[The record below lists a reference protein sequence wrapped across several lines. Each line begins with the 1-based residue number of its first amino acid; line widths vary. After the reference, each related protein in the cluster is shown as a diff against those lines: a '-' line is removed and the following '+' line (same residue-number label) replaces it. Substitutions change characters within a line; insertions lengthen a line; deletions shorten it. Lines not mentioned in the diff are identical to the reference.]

1 MDWQIH
7 QPTAKVWLPV
17 PISYG
22 ILWQVLFHYRQVIL
36 VPASSENF
44 WQKVAKGLGT
54 GHSAMACQ
62 QQYYSH
68 TEKPSKPRKLICAKK
83 AEVSDEELSKG
94 NTRVCVCVCGHVHV
108 YVWPLLEFADCLC
121 RFIASL
127 CNLWSIPCPAVDKP
141 MTISGRVG
149 TLKRKRELRLAL
161 HHIDKDYSD
170 NVWDAPYLKKKLRR
184 IDVC

>member
-94 NTRVCVCVCGHVHV
+94 NTRVCVCVWACICMAIIGVCWLFVPFHCKLVQFV
-108 YVWPLLEFADCLC
+108 INPLPSC
-121 RFIASL
+121 RQTDDHQWTS
-127 CNLWSIPCPAVDKP
+127 
-141 MTISGRVG
+141 
-149 TLKRKRELRLAL
+149 
-161 HHIDKDYSD
+161 
-170 NVWDAPYLKKKLRR
+170 WDFEKETRATTCSSPHR
-184 IDVC
+184 